1 MKHCKKLA
9 AIASALLVL
18 GFTACSSDGDGGSGS
33 GSDDSI
39 QTGIPA
45 TGKPTGTTPTTPTT
59 DTTPT
64 TGTKPGQ
71 TTPTTPASTATT
83 PGTPTTARTPSAS
96 VLVKPTYKT
105 VYGVTEDTYM
115 KKIDEIIA
123 RLNANDPSQP
133 KEFEFLFTGSKPI
146 TYDKFY
152 TDNTGDSANGFKER
166 IRVLYFSHQ
175 DVRIG
180 LDFTFVNVEDAF
192 ITGQW
197 MFEDGQNYKSI
208 VFPRAKTDGLKLG
221 EKFFKNCNNLEYI
234 KLPDNLGGF
243 SYDGYNFTSDGS
255 VELKIE
261 IPSTVKEI
269 TAETFYKSKNLTTVI
284 FNEGLETIGN
294 NAFASDS
301 NLKTVKIPSTL
312 KAIGNYAF
320 RECTALTNINLN
332 SGLEKISENAFLEC
346 TSLETIELPSSL
358 LSIGNYAFTHT
369 KLKKVI
375 IPESVDT
382 MGTGIFWNC
391 HELETVEI
399 YAPIIGTDV
408 LAIAD
413 VKTLIIGEKVKEIG
427 TGNFVST
434 LTSVVFKN
442 PEGWKCDGV
451 AVDAAILKD
460 PAAAATYLKTNKDKV
475 FTRQ

>member
-1 MKHCKKLA
+1 MKHCKKFV

-33 GSDDSI
+33 DDSI

-45 TGKPTGTTPTTPTT
+45 TGKPAGTTP
-59 DTTPT
+59 
-64 TGTKPGQ
+64 K
-71 TTPTTPASTATT
+71 TPASTATT
-83 PGTPTTARTPSAS
+83 TTGPTGTTGATGITTNGTPTTNRTPSANG
-96 VLVKPTYKT
+96 LVKPTYKT
-105 VYGVTEDTYM
+105 VYNVTADTYM
-115 KKIDEIIA
+115 AKIDEIIA
-123 RLNANDPSQP
+123 RLNANNPSQP
-133 KEFEFLFTGSKPI
+133 KEFEFKFSGTKPI

-152 TDNTGDSANGFKER
+152 TDNTGDSANGFREK
-166 IRVLYFSHQ
+166 IRVLYSRHQ

-180 LDFTFVNVEDAF
+180 LDFTFANVEDAF

-208 VFPRAKTDGLKLG
+208 VLPRTKTDDLKLG
-221 EKFFKNCNNLEYI
+221 GGVFKNCNNLEYI

-369 KLKKVI
+369 KLKNVI
-375 IPESVDT
+375 IPESVGT

-408 LAIAD
+408 LAEAD
-413 VKTLIIGEKVKEIG
+413 VKSLIIGEKVKEIG

-451 AVDAAILKD
+451 PVDSAILKD
-460 PAAAATYLKTNKDKV
+460 PAAAATYLKTKKDKV